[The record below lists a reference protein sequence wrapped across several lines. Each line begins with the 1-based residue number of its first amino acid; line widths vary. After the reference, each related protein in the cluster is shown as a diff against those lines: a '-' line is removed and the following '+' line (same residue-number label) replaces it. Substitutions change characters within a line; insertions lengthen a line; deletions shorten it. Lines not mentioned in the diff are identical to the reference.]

1 MTTSTAHDHKVESI
15 IALLDEMLVV
25 IAEENG
31 KLASGLPASLAQS
44 VVRKTQLAAEFEDFL
59 LSMRRGELD
68 VHAASPDRLATM
80 IARLKTLRPLMDDNT
95 RLIRSS
101 MFATRR
107 RIDAIMQALRRER
120 SPARGYGVDSRV
132 VHKSDARGSQWA

>member
-44 VVRKTQLAAEFEDFL
+44 VIRKTQLAAEFEDFL

-132 VHKSDARGSQWA
+132 VHKSDPRGSQWA